1 MRRRNAV
8 LIGTA
13 VTVAAVAA
21 GAAGAGAAAGLAGD
35 EERPITG
42 LALDAATAAALG
54 HTGGGRVTG
63 TEAGDEEGAYEV
75 EVTLPDG
82 RQVDVHL
89 DDRFA
94 VLDPPPDG
102 DGRGDDESR
111 DAWER

>member
-1 MRRRNAV
+1 MRRRTGI

-21 GAAGAGAAAGLAGD
+21 GAGAAVGLSAED
-35 EERPITG
+35 ERPITG
-42 LALDAATAAALG
+42 PALGTATAAALE

-89 DDRFA
+89 DEHFT
-94 VLDPPPDG
+94 VLDATADG
-102 DGRGDDESR
+102 DGRGDDEQGDTGDR
-111 DAWER
+111 